1 MKKKKILFASSVHR
15 FNDIRIYHKEILS
28 LHNDY
33 NIDLIAT
40 KSNSLRNDNLN
51 IRIKL
56 LPYPSNFYI
65 RIYNN
70 IKILFQGMKKQ
81 YEGFHFHDPE
91 LLIVAFILKIFK
103 KKIIFDIHEDNLE
116 VIKMRKWIPS
126 FLKPILIKIF
136 SYFEKLSVK
145 KFDGVILAEDS
156 YKKKFI
162 QSKKIIIVRNYVKL
176 LSKSIQR
183 DSSNRNI
190 LYVGSI
196 TIQRG
201 ILDLIK
207 SLRLLQQNN
216 NSIGL
221 FLIGNISE
229 IDKSIIYDHINLL
242 PHPKNVKI
250 INFCDHDELK
260 EYVKQSRVGV
270 SPLRDNENYQ
280 NSIPTKILDYM
291 NWGLPFVYSEL
302 KLSNKIF
309 KKKSGGI
316 SYRLNDANDL
326 FDKLFNVLFDDDLCK
341 TLSIEGR
348 NKIKEFSWES
358 ESKKLTNLYKKIF

>member
-1 MKKKKILFASSVHR
+1 
-15 FNDIRIYHKEILS
+15 
-28 LHNDY
+28 
-33 NIDLIAT
+33 
-40 KSNSLRNDNLN
+40 
-51 IRIKL
+51 
-56 LPYPSNFYI
+56 
-65 RIYNN
+65 
-70 IKILFQGMKKQ
+70 
-81 YEGFHFHDPE
+81 
-91 LLIVAFILKIFK
+91 
-103 KKIIFDIHEDNLE
+103 
-116 VIKMRKWIPS
+116 MRKWIPS

-136 SYFEKLSVK
+136 SYFEELSVK

-156 YKKKFI
+156 YKKKFT

-196 TIQRG
+196 TIERG

-207 SLRLLQQNN
+207 SLKLLQKKNN
-216 NSIGL
+216 NIGL
-221 FLIGNISE
+221 FLIGTISK
-229 IDKSIIYDHINLL
+229 IDKSIIYDHINFL
-242 PHPKNVKI
+242 PNPKNVKI
-250 INFCDHDELK
+250 IDFCNHDQLK
-260 EYVKQSRVGV
+260 QYVKKSKVGV
-270 SPLRDNENYQ
+270 SPLRDTENYR

-302 KLSNKIF
+302 KLSKQIF

-326 FDKLFNVLFDDDLCK
+326 FEKLSKVLFDDNLCK
-341 TLSIEGR
+341 ILSTEGR

-358 ESKKLTNLYKKIF
+358 ESKKLRNLYKKIF

>member
-1 MKKKKILFASSVHR
+1 
-15 FNDIRIYHKEILS
+15 
-28 LHNDY
+28 
-33 NIDLIAT
+33 
-40 KSNSLRNDNLN
+40 
-51 IRIKL
+51 
-56 LPYPSNFYI
+56 
-65 RIYNN
+65 
-70 IKILFQGMKKQ
+70 
-81 YEGFHFHDPE
+81 
-91 LLIVAFILKIFK
+91 
-103 KKIIFDIHEDNLE
+103 
-116 VIKMRKWIPS
+116 MRKWIPS

-162 QSKKIIIVRNYVKL
+162 QSKKIITVRNYVKL

-207 SLRLLQQNN
+207 SLKLLQRNN
-216 NSIGL
+216 NNIGL

-270 SPLRDNENYQ
+270 SPLRDNDC
-280 NSIPTKILDYM
+280 L
-291 NWGLPFVYSEL
+291 
-302 KLSNKIF
+302 
-309 KKKSGGI
+309 
-316 SYRLNDANDL
+316 
-326 FDKLFNVLFDDDLCK
+326 
-341 TLSIEGR
+341 
-348 NKIKEFSWES
+348 
-358 ESKKLTNLYKKIF
+358 LYTSPSPRD